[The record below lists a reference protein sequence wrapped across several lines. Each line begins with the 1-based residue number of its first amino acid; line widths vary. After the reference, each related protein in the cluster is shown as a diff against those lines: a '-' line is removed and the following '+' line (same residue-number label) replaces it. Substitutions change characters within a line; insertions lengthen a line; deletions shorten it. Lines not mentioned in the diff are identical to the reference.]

1 MNELQI
7 FNNNELGIKVRAI
20 KNDDGSISIN
30 AEDAAIGYGWTQEQ
44 NKNGKKYTSVRWETL
59 NDYCKEF
66 GFPNKVGKDDYIPE
80 ALFYRLG
87 MKASNAKAERFQNWI
102 AMDVLPSIRKTG
114 SYKVPKSKAEP
125 KQTLSSINTAAKI
138 IIRTLESAGVS
149 PQFIAVAVKNAYKPV
164 GIDVPLNGIVMENKF
179 YDAATIAE
187 RLGVM
192 SKNNKPH
199 AQAISAIISELNII
213 ESERQLVPFMNNGHS
228 GTAYQY
234 SDSVIENVNQ
244 WIKERNY
251 PTMIKVNDRNY
262 IVNYSRK

>member
-1 MNELQI
+1 
-7 FNNNELGIKVRAI
+7 
-20 KNDDGSISIN
+20 
-30 AEDAAIGYGWTQEQ
+30 
-44 NKNGKKYTSVRWETL
+44 
-59 NDYCKEF
+59 
-66 GFPNKVGKDDYIPE
+66 
-80 ALFYRLG
+80 
-87 MKASNAKAERFQNWI
+87 MKANNAKAERFQNWI

-114 SYKVPKSKAEP
+114 SYKISKPKAEP
-125 KQTLSSINTAAKI
+125 KQTLSATNTAVKLI
-138 IIRTLESAGVS
+138 TQTLESAGVVS
-149 PQFIAVAVKNAYKPV
+149 PQYIAVAVKNAYKPV
-164 GIDVPLNGIVMENKF
+164 GIDVPLNGITMENKF

-228 GTAYQY
+228 GTTYQY

-244 WIKERNY
+244 WINERNY

>member
-1 MNELQI
+1 MDNNLQI
-7 FNNNELGIKVRAI
+7 FNNNEFGQVRTIEVDGQVYFVAIDIARALGYKDATNAI
-20 KNDDGSISIN
+20 KQHCRWVVKRHIPHPQSKDKEIEVNVIP
-30 AEDAAIGYGWTQEQ
+30 IG
-44 NKNGKKYTSVRWETL
+44 
-59 NDYCKEF
+59 D
-66 GFPNKVGKDDYIPE
+66 I
-80 ALFYRLG
+80 YRLV
-87 MKASNAKAERFQNWI
+87 SNSE
-102 AMDVLPSIRKTG
+102 LPSSEKFESWVFDEVIPTIHKTG
-114 SYKVPKSKAEP
+114 SYKMPKSKAEP
-125 KQTLSSINTAAKI
+125 KQTLSATNTAIKLI
-138 IIRTLESAGVS
+138 IKTLESAGVS
-149 PQFIAVAVKNAYKPV
+149 PQYIAVAVKNAYKPV
-164 GIDVPLNGIVMENKF
+164 GIDVPLNGITMENKF

-187 RLGVM
+187 RLAVM

-228 GTAYQY
+228 GTTYQY